1 MTFRYFLTR
10 KTVKG
15 SQNLERCESLTKDC
29 RKEVGCE
36 SCHSIS
42 LHAPDKWSA
51 RVGGKSLLSSAL
63 LVEVLGMD
71 VQETT
76 PFAAESLAES
86 MEDGSDAVPLKPFS
100 ASQVSLVCE
109 SLLNT
114 GQIERLSRFLWA
126 LPADDSDINKD
137 ESVLIA
143 KAVVYFYQNNFK
155 EVYTIL
161 ESRRFSK
168 KQHERL
174 QSLWRTA
181 HYIEAERQRGRPLG
195 AVGKYRIRR
204 KFPLP
209 RTIWD
214 GEQTTY
220 CFKEKARSVLSG
232 AYEKNPYPS
241 AKEKYDLAKSTD
253 LTVTQVSNWFKNKRQ
268 RVRAAEHRQR

>member
-1 MTFRYFLTR
+1 MQTR
-10 KTVKG
+10 
-15 SQNLERCESLTKDC
+15 SSLVNQL
-29 RKEVGCE
+29 R
-36 SCHSIS
+36 
-42 LHAPDKWSA
+42 
-51 RVGGKSLLSSAL
+51 
-63 LVEVLGMD
+63 
-71 VQETT
+71 
-76 PFAAESLAES
+76 
-86 MEDGSDAVPLKPFS
+86 MEDTERLFS
-100 ASQVSLVCE
+100 ASKVDHKAIDTPEIPSLTPFSSQQISLVCE

-126 LPADDSDINKD
+126 LPAEDSVINKD
-137 ESVLIA
+137 ENVLIG

-155 EVYTIL
+155 EVYSIL

-168 KQHERL
+168 QQHERL

-181 HYIEAERQRGRPLG
+181 HYIEAEKQRGRPLG

-220 CFKEKARSVLSG
+220 CFKEKARSILSA
-232 AYEKNPYPS
+232 AYDKNPYPS
-241 AKEKYDLAKSTD
+241 AKEKYELAKSTD

-268 RVRAAEHRQR
+268 RVRAAEQRQRLVPIFIVLSIERNRSRSTLSYFPDEKSNHI

>member
-1 MTFRYFLTR
+1 MMDSEIYSSPSKPNQSANNTH
-10 KTVKG
+10 
-15 SQNLERCESLTKDC
+15 E
-29 RKEVGCE
+29 
-36 SCHSIS
+36 
-42 LHAPDKWSA
+42 AP
-51 RVGGKSLLSSAL
+51 G
-63 LVEVLGMD
+63 
-71 VQETT
+71 
-76 PFAAESLAES
+76 LA
-86 MEDGSDAVPLKPFS
+86 PFS
-100 ASQVSLVCE
+100 SPQVSLVCE

-126 LPADDSDINKD
+126 LPSGDGNINND
-137 ESVLIA
+137 ENVLIG
-143 KAVVYFYQNNFK
+143 KAVVHFYQNNFK
-155 EVYTIL
+155 EMYAIL

-220 CFKEKARSVLSG
+220 CFKEKARSLLNT
-232 AYEKNPYPS
+232 AYDKNPYPS
-241 AKEKYDLAKSTD
+241 AKEKYELATSTD

-268 RVRAAEHRQR
+268 RVRAAEQRQRCACFVIFLRVSCFG

>member
-1 MTFRYFLTR
+1 MSSREDLSGGTFEE
-10 KTVKG
+10 TV
-15 SQNLERCESLTKDC
+15 NEAND
-29 RKEVGCE
+29 
-36 SCHSIS
+36 
-42 LHAPDKWSA
+42 
-51 RVGGKSLLSSAL
+51 
-63 LVEVLGMD
+63 
-71 VQETT
+71 
-76 PFAAESLAES
+76 AAT
-86 MEDGSDAVPLKPFS
+86 LKPFS
-100 ASQVSLVCE
+100 SPQVALVCE

-114 GQIERLSRFLWA
+114 GQIDRLGRFLWA
-126 LPADDSDINKD
+126 LPSEDTGINKD

-143 KAVVYFYQNNFK
+143 KAVVSFYQNNFK
-155 EVYTIL
+155 EVYSIL
-161 ESRRFSK
+161 EGRRFSK

-204 KFPLP
+204 KYPLP

-220 CFKEKARSVLSG
+220 CFKEKARSVLSA

-241 AKEKYDLAKSTD
+241 AKEKYELAKSTD

>member
-1 MTFRYFLTR
+1 M
-10 KTVKG
+10 
-15 SQNLERCESLTKDC
+15 ER
-29 RKEVGCE
+29 EVYT
-36 SCHSIS
+36 SSSKSSHIANHSYD
-42 LHAPDKWSA
+42 AP
-51 RVGGKSLLSSAL
+51 AL
-63 LVEVLGMD
+63 
-71 VQETT
+71 T
-76 PFAAESLAES
+76 PFSS
-86 MEDGSDAVPLKPFS
+86 P
-100 ASQVSLVCE
+100 QVSLVCE

-126 LPADDSDINKD
+126 LPSEDSAINRD
-137 ESVLIA
+137 EAVLIG
-143 KAVVYFYQNNFK
+143 KAVVFFYQNNFK
-155 EVYTIL
+155 EMYTIL

-168 KQHERL
+168 QQHERL

-220 CFKEKARSVLSG
+220 CFKEKARSLLNM
-232 AYEKNPYPS
+232 AYDKNPYPS
-241 AKEKYDLAKSTD
+241 AKEKYELAKSTD

-268 RVRAAEHRQR
+268 RVRAAEQKHRLVIFVVIKAHDFPLVSRILLDQALNILSQYAGINLF